1 MDVADGSAAEKAE
14 AHLRGPITGG
24 KVCLGFLAVDSLSHI
39 THSLTDLL
47 RTHIFL
53 SLFASHFHSF
63 AFFLLLSAGHLS
75 VYHAGAPLSLTLLP
89 AGKNLYKLS
98 LQCAAPHLKNDCWH
112 NS

>member
-1 MDVADGSAAEKAE
+1 MDVANGSAAEKAE

-47 RTHIFL
+47 RTHIFP

-63 AFFLLLSAGHLS
+63 AFCCSYQQDTFLFTVQVHL
-75 VYHAGAPLSLTLLP
+75 
-89 AGKNLYKLS
+89 
-98 LQCAAPHLKNDCWH
+98 
-112 NS
+112 